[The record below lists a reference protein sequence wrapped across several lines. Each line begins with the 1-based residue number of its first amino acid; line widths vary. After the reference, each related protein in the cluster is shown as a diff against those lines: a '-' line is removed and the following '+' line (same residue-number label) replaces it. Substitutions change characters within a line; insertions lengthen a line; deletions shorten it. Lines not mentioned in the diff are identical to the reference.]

1 MCPQESRHLAIRI
14 TMRRAGNEGSTMRRV
29 SVDIGG
35 TFTDCFV
42 VWDGQ
47 YVESKALTTKHNLAI
62 GFNEAIDEASNKLG
76 LTRPGLLSGVDS
88 VRYAT
93 TLGTNALIERKGPK
107 IGFLTTAGFGSTI
120 TIGRGRA
127 YGEGLSFAEQRDVP
141 QADRPIPLVPIE
153 MVRLVR
159 ERIDYAGNVIL
170 ELDEADLRLR
180 IRELMAAG
188 AEALVVSLVNSV
200 VNPAHELRVQRIF
213 VEDYPEHMLGSVPM
227 LLSHQVAGRKGE
239 YVRSMSTVL
248 DAFLHKTMY
257 HGLSSLEL
265 NLRASG
271 YTKPMLVV
279 HNSSGMAQLNST
291 DALQT
296 VHSGPVSGVAAAEH
310 LAKQAGLGN
319 VVATDMGGTSYD
331 IGLIVKG
338 GVKFYDFMPVVERWL
353 VTVPMIHLVTL
364 GSGGGSVARYD
375 EMYKTV
381 KCGPDSAGSDPGP
394 CCYDRGGLRATVT
407 DADLL
412 LGYLDP
418 LNYANGHIKL
428 NPRRAKQAI
437 EDQLAEAMDCDVIE
451 ASKLIKQT
459 VDADMANGVATELR
473 AFGYDPSE
481 FTMLSY
487 GGNGP
492 LHACGIARN
501 LGISRILAPPYSA
514 AFSACGAGTLNQ
526 MHIHEMSTFLV
537 LFQSVTKSL
546 FTDYARFNGMVAELE
561 RRGRE
566 DLLRQGMDESQIRYR
581 LELDMRYGN
590 QRVTTSVVTNLRR
603 FESLHD
609 VAQLIDQ
616 FHRCYGERFG
626 EGSQSPAAGVRINTI
641 RVCSFV
647 ELEAVRFDDIRAG
660 LRSAPVPAPVGTRKC
675 HFIGEKKP
683 LDTKIYDRAAL
694 EHGVII
700 HGPAV
705 ITTPHTTYLVEPD
718 WRFEAAAQG
727 AAWFTRDLP

>member
-1 MCPQESRHLAIRI
+1 MK
-14 TMRRAGNEGSTMRRV
+14 RV

-42 VWDGQ
+42 VWEGR
-47 YVESKALTTKHNLAI
+47 YVETKALTTKHNLAL
-62 GFNEAIDEASNKLG
+62 GFNEALDEACETLGVSRSKL
-76 LTRPGLLSGVDS
+76 LNEVDS

-107 IGFLTTAGFGSTI
+107 IGLLTTAAFKATVN
-120 TIGRGRA
+120 IGRGRA
-127 YGEGLSFAEQRDVP
+127 YGEGLSPERQRDLP
-141 QADRPIPLVPIE
+141 QADRPFPLVPPE
-153 MVRLVR
+153 MVRIVR
-159 ERIDYAGNVIL
+159 ERVDYAGTVL
-170 ELDEADLRLR
+170 MELDEDDLRLQ
-180 IRELMAAG
+180 IRELIDAG
-188 AEALVVSLVNSV
+188 AEAIVVCLANSV
-200 VNPAHELRVQRIF
+200 VNPDHELRIQRIY
-213 VEDYPEHMLGSVPM
+213 VDDYPDHMLGSVPM

-239 YVRSMSTVL
+239 YIRTMSTVL
-248 DAFLHKTMY
+248 DAFLHKVMY
-257 HGLSSLEL
+257 YGLSALEL

-296 VHSGPVSGVAAAEH
+296 VHSGPVSGVAAAES

-331 IGLIVKG
+331 IGLVVDG
-338 GVKFYDFMPVVERWL
+338 GVKFYDFMPVIERWL

-375 EMYKTV
+375 PMYKTV
-381 KCGPDSAGSDPGP
+381 KCGPESAGSDPGP
-394 CCYDRGGLRATVT
+394 ACYDRGGLNATVT

-418 LNYANGHIKL
+418 ANYANGHIKL
-428 NPRRAKQAI
+428 NPRRSRQAI
-437 EDQLAEAMDCDVIE
+437 DDQLCDPLDIDTVEAC
-451 ASKLIKQT
+451 KLVKRT

-481 FTMLSY
+481 FTLLTY

-501 LGISRILAPPYSA
+501 LGIDKILAPPYASV
-514 AFSACGAGTLNQ
+514 FSACGAGTLNQ
-526 MHIHEMSTFLV
+526 MHIHEMSTYLV
-537 LFQSVTKSL
+537 LFQSQTKSL
-546 FTDYARFNGMVAELE
+546 FTDYARFNGMVEELE

-566 DLLRQGMDESQIRYR
+566 DLLRQGMNESDIKYR

-590 QRVTTSVVTNLRR
+590 QRVTTSVVTHLHRLN
-603 FESLHD
+603 SLHD
-609 VAQLIDQ
+609 VATVIDQ
-616 FHRCYGERFG
+616 FHRSYGERFG
-626 EGSQSPAAGVRINTI
+626 EGSQSPAAGVRINTV
-641 RVCSFV
+641 RVCSYV
-647 ELEAVRFDDIRAG
+647 EIEAVQFENIQPG
-660 LRSAPVPAPVGTRKC
+660 LRKAAAPAAVGTRRC
-675 HFIGEKKP
+675 HFVDHDAP
-683 LDTKIYDRAAL
+683 VDTPIYDQRAL

-700 HGPAV
+700 DGPAV
-705 ITTPHTTYLVEPD
+705 VTTQHTTYLVEPG
-718 WRFEAAAQG
+718 WRFEAAAQN
-727 AAWFTRDLP
+727 AVWFVRQ